1 MPTYILIRHG
11 QAAHHVNGMTGGWTD
26 SPLTARGR
34 QQATLLAA
42 RLTSALAGRPLRL
55 ISSDLTRTR
64 QTAEIIGA
72 PLGLTA
78 ELTPALREY
87 NNGRAAGLPRTAAQA
102 LRQPI
107 PHAPLDGR
115 PFPEAETWREFYQR
129 VTGYLAEL
137 ITGPEEITLLVSHF
151 GTINN
156 IIIWW
161 LSLPINNQ
169 RRPWTY
175 CTVDPTSLTVLRTNP
190 QEEPVLVRLN
200 DTAHLAGTG
209 LSDWGLVN

>member
-1 MPTYILIRHG
+1 MPTLILIRHG
-11 QAAHHVNGMTGGWTD
+11 QSAHHVNGMTGGWTD

-42 RLTSALAGRPLRL
+42 RLTSALTGRALRL

-72 PLGLTA
+72 PLGLPA
-78 ELTPALREY
+78 ELAPALREY
-87 NNGRAAGLPRTAAQA
+87 NNGRAAGLTRTAART
-102 LRQPI
+102 LRQSI
-107 PHAPLDGR
+107 THTPLDGR
-115 PFPEAETWREFYQR
+115 PFPEAESWREFYQR
-129 VTGYLAEL
+129 VTGYLTEL
-137 ITGPEEITLLVSHF
+137 TRELTVTTLLVTHF

-156 IIIWW
+156 IVVWW
-161 LSLPINNQ
+161 LQLPIHNQ

-175 CTVDPTSLTVLRTNP
+175 CAVDPTSLTVLQTNS
-190 QEEPVLVRLN
+190 QGEHVLGRLN